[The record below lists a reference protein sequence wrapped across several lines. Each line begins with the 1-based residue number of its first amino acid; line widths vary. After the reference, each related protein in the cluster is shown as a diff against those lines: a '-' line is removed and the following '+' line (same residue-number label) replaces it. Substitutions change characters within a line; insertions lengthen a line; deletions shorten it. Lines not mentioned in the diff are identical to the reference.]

1 MSKDSLPS
9 GGTILLWAFSALTI
23 FTVLLGCKKLF
34 FRLWCQKNYLIFP
47 SLNIN
52 TISSIAMIIAAN
64 TAIIFAIIFLTHN
77 LLGVVFQ
84 IYPGSRLLIET
95 ILIKIGGSL
104 YGPVIGML
112 IGLLTDLLTVILTSS
127 VFNYGYLLAAIFN
140 GFLGG
145 FIFMLRDTKK
155 SRTKVKYW
163 QNSIFIICLLIGTG
177 IVFSFF
183 FETVKAKNI
192 ASGGIALNIFGK
204 DIKSPAWVFEAFLS
218 TIAGLIIFGLIG
230 SLVLSDER
238 VSVKYCEKAKK
249 WNIICRLIALNF
261 ISYILVDLITLPLFD
276 IKISTLPY
284 EQFFVMRNIALM
296 PAVTFSTFIVW
307 KIFKLNE
314 KLHFTSFKEKTV
326 LPSNSSSSSFPNI
339 QCHPNLSY

>member
-1 MSKDSLPS
+1 M
-9 GGTILLWAFSALTI
+9 
-23 FTVLLGCKKLF
+23 
-34 FRLWCQKNYLIFP
+34 IFP

-145 FIFMLRDTKK
+145 FIFMLRDEHKK
-155 SRTKVKYW
+155 SRTMVKYW
-163 QNSIFIICLLIGTG
+163 QNTMFVIGLLTITS
-177 IVFSFF
+177 VTFYFF
-183 FETVKAKNI
+183 FYKSVLKHN
-192 ASGGIALNIFGK
+192 SGSDTIALNIFS
-204 DIKSPAWVFEAFLS
+204 KSIDFPSWFFPAFLS
-218 TIAGLIIFGLIG
+218 TILGTIVIGLITTL
-230 SLVLSDER
+230 LMSDKKFFIR
-238 VSVKYCEKAKK
+238 HSDSAKK
-249 WNIICRLIALNF
+249 WNIIFRITALNF
-261 ISYILVDLITLPLFD
+261 IAYILVDLITLPLFD

-284 EQFFVMRNIALM
+284 EQFFVMRNIALI
-296 PAVTFSTFIVW
+296 PAITFSSFIVW
-307 KIFKLNE
+307 KIFKLNQ
-314 KLHFTSFKEKTV
+314 KLHFTSFKEKLL
-326 LPSNSSSSSFPNI
+326 LPSRSAKTALTGM
-339 QCHPNLSY
+339 QYQTNLNY